1 MDAPLDPVP
10 DAITPL
16 TGYRMW
22 RVVLE
27 GGEPRFLPL
36 NMPTPEWNGA
46 ESGWV
51 SASCLHGQPASVGP
65 AGSLVVWPGGRR
77 VDRLSF
83 RAEHHVPEEACS
95 CGFYALKELD
105 PNLLITA
112 RAGLPRAEATDG
124 SEQHVVIGR
133 VELAGKVIEHERG
146 YRAERA
152 RIVELIPVRGSAAP
166 VRDLAKR
173 LGLSLAPTA
182 KAAPRVLQVRDRWG
196 FVRANWAATRAA
208 RPTKDDGGAL
218 SGFSWVVGLLAY
230 FAAFATVPSNPWG
243 SGWRL
248 AWVGCL
254 ILRGFA
260 PSLRD
265 AIRSL
270 RM

>member
-1 MDAPLDPVP
+1 MDDPLDPVP

-16 TGYRMW
+16 SGYRMW
-22 RVVLE
+22 RVVFE
-27 GGEPRFLPL
+27 GDEPRFLPL

-46 ESGWV
+46 ASGWV
-51 SASCLHGQPASVGP
+51 FASCLHGQPASAGP
-65 AGSLVVWPGGRR
+65 AGSLVLWPGGRL
-77 VDRLSF
+77 VDRLTF

-105 PNLLITA
+105 PDLLIVA
-112 RAGLPRAEATDG
+112 RSGLPRADARDG
-124 SEQHVVIGR
+124 SEEHVVIGR
-133 VELAGKVIEHERG
+133 VELAGKVIEHARG

-152 RIVELIPVRGSAAP
+152 RIVELIPVRGSHAP
-166 VRDLAKR
+166 VRDLARR

-182 KAAPRVLQVRDRWG
+182 KPPRVRHLRERWM
-196 FVRANWAATRAA
+196 FVRANWASTKAA
-208 RPTKDDGGAL
+208 RPPHDEGGAL
-218 SGFSWVVGLLAY
+218 SGFFWIVGLLAY
-230 FAAFATVPSNPWG
+230 FAAFAFVPADPWS

-265 AIRSL
+265 AFRSL
-270 RM
+270 KM